1 MSIIQAN
8 PKKKKYVV
16 AQENF
21 SNEVDTAVLRKRLE
35 RILGRKIVS
44 EKQVR
49 RLLGQM
55 EDLKTRGL
63 IKWVN
68 LNLK

>member
-21 SNEVDTAVLRKRLE
+21 SNEVDTAVLRRRLE
-35 RILGRKIVS
+35 RILGRKIKS

-49 RLLGQM
+49 RLLNQI
-55 EDLKTRGL
+55 EDIKQRGL
-63 IKWVN
+63 IK
-68 LNLK
+68 

>member
-63 IKWVN
+63 IK
-68 LNLK
+68 